1 MLPAVCVDIISQ
13 AVGCDDPHADKII
26 GAVHC
31 VQVILQIR
39 ERGLSIHSAP
49 IPHKGGCRF
58 QGLQIPLGLRRDDV
72 LILGHDLLH
81 ILLGFPLLGAPYA
94 QIDGT
99 AGQNQDHTD
108 DKYQNHRYG
117 NLLFDVLSVHVL
129 PSCAVQPPG
138 HCLSRKTAIII
149 PV

>member
-94 QIDGT
+94 QIDGA